1 MMLYKL
7 ISPSMVKATIQL
19 PASKSISNRA
29 LIINALGKGI
39 YPPENLSD
47 CDDTQVMIK
56 ALTEGKET
64 IDIMAA
70 GTAMRFLT
78 AYLSATSG
86 ERIITGT
93 ARMQQRPIQILVNAL
108 RELGAE
114 IEYTHNEG
122 YPPLRIKGAELKG
135 NEITLKGNVSSQYIS
150 ALLMIGAVLPQG
162 LRLHLTGDIISRPYI
177 NLTLQLMRDFGAQ
190 ADWASKDCI
199 TVSPGGYTDTPF
211 TVESDWSAAS
221 YWYQMMAIEGIKNEK
236 IKMKGGDRS
245 SAKESE
251 DSTKEEAHTAEIELL
266 GLFAHSYQGDSRGA
280 EVFARLGVHT
290 EYTDRGVK
298 LIRKGTPATRLD
310 EDMVDIPDLAQT
322 FVVTCCLMDIP
333 FRFTGLQSLKIK
345 ETDRI
350 TALITELRKL
360 GYVVRSE
367 QDSILLWDGERC
379 PADADPVIATYEDH
393 RMAMAFAP
401 ACLVLPQIQIDEPQ
415 VVTKSYPAYWED
427 LQKAGF
433 KVCQN
438 AMQS

>member
-1 MMLYKL
+1 MQRQSFWGHMMSAEGVYILSAK
-7 ISPSMVKATIQL
+7 TCF
-19 PASKSISNRA
+19 
-29 LIINALGKGI
+29 GGI
-39 YPPENLSD
+39 TME
-47 CDDTQVMIK
+47 
-56 ALTEGKET
+56 KET
-64 IDIMAA
+64 LIVVGLGNPGTQYAHTRHNA
-70 GTAMRFLT
+70 GF
-78 AYLSATSG
+78 
-86 ERIITGT
+86 
-93 ARMQQRPIQILVNAL
+93 
-108 RELGAE
+108 
-114 IEYTHNEG
+114 
-122 YPPLRIKGAELKG
+122 
-135 NEITLKGNVSSQYIS
+135 
-150 ALLMIGAVLPQG
+150 
-162 LRLHLTGDIISRPYI
+162 
-177 NLTLQLMRDFGAQ
+177 
-190 ADWASKDCI
+190 
-199 TVSPGGYTDTPF
+199 
-211 TVESDWSAAS
+211 
-221 YWYQMMAIEGIKNEK
+221 
-236 IKMKGGDRS
+236 DRS

-290 EYTDRGVK
+290 EYTDQGVR
-298 LIRKGTPATRLD
+298 LTHKGTPATRLD

-401 ACLVLPQIQIDEPQ
+401 ACLVLPQIRINEPQ

-433 KVCQN
+433 KVCQD

>member
-1 MMLYKL
+1 MRYTVSAPASLH
-7 ISPSMVKATIQL
+7 AAIQL

-29 LIINALGKGI
+29 LILHSLAHGNIL
-39 YPPENLSD
+39 PRNLSD
-47 CDDTQVMIK
+47 CDDTIVMTR
-56 ALTEGKET
+56 ALDGNPGH
-64 IDIMAA
+64 IDILAA

-78 AYLSATSG
+78 AYLSVTPG
-86 ERIITGT
+86 TRIITGT
-93 ARMQQRPIQILVNAL
+93 QRMQQRPIRILVDAL
-108 RELGAE
+108 RELGAR
-114 IEYTHNEG
+114 IEYVGNEG
-122 YPPLRIKGAELKG
+122 FPPLRITGTELTG
-135 NEITLKGNVSSQYIS
+135 SEISLAGNVSSQYIS
-150 ALLMIGAVLPQG
+150 ALLMIGTVLPKG

-190 ADWASKDCI
+190 ADWVSEDCI

-236 IKMKGGDRS
+236 IKGGDRS

-280 EVFARLGVHT
+280 EVFTRLGVHT

-298 LIRKGTPATRLD
+298 LTRKGTPATRLD

-379 PADADPVIATYEDH
+379 PADADPVIATYEATVWPWH
-393 RMAMAFAP
+393 LPPP
-401 ACLVLPQIQIDEPQ
+401 ALYCP
-415 VVTKSYPAYWED
+415 KYR
-427 LQKAGF
+427 
-433 KVCQN
+433 
-438 AMQS
+438 